1 MQSLAR
7 YLKRLEINSK
17 LFLEKFPAIFEES
30 DSQKDQN
37 SSRNTDQ
44 ALKFSLAIIDSLSSE
59 IPARSKFS
67 MKGVIEMATINGM
80 LGGTYTA
87 YSTAQKNGTLFS
99 SLNSKKSSASD
110 SINSLWSSTSTS
122 NLSSMGTVLSGL
134 STINSN
140 VKNLLSSYDTTKE
153 TFQMEFDDAMSDL
166 SKAASKM
173 KSYDFSK
180 AAAAG
185 VGTSTTTVDEKTGET
200 TTTVN
205 RPEAMKDALKTVQDL
220 VDSYNSA
227 IDFFNDNSEVS
238 KRVSNMSKT
247 FSDTTYRS
255 ALYDQVGIT
264 VGSDGKLTVN
274 EDKLAAKIVED
285 PNSRSRWS
293 RR

>member
-1 MQSLAR
+1 
-7 YLKRLEINSK
+7 
-17 LFLEKFPAIFEES
+17 
-30 DSQKDQN
+30 
-37 SSRNTDQ
+37 
-44 ALKFSLAIIDSLSSE
+44 
-59 IPARSKFS
+59 
-67 MKGVIEMATINGM
+67 MATINGM
-80 LGGTYTA
+80 LSGTYTA

-205 RPEAMKDALKTVQDL
+205 RPEAMKDALKTVH
-220 VDSYNSA
+220 
-227 IDFFNDNSEVS
+227 EVS

-247 FSDTTYRS
+247 FGDTTYRS
-255 ALYDQVGIT
+255 ALYDQIGIT

-285 PNSRSRWS
+285 PDKVSRLLGQDGLAGKAQDHVSFANSQRDKLFPSVQSMFGDQLSSASMYTGTAFRNMNS
-293 RR
+293 ISNVGNLLNMMF

>member
-1 MQSLAR
+1 
-7 YLKRLEINSK
+7 
-17 LFLEKFPAIFEES
+17 
-30 DSQKDQN
+30 
-37 SSRNTDQ
+37 
-44 ALKFSLAIIDSLSSE
+44 
-59 IPARSKFS
+59 
-67 MKGVIEMATINGM
+67 MATINGM
-80 LGGTYTA
+80 LSGTYTA

-99 SLNSKKSSASD
+99 NLNSKKSSASD

-173 KSYDFSK
+173 KGYDFSK

-220 VDSYNSA
+220 VDKYNSA

-285 PNSRSRWS
+285 PSKVSRILGQDGLAGKAQDHVSFANSQRDKLFPSVQSMFGDQLSSASMYTGTAFRNMNS
-293 RR
+293 ISNVGNLLNMMF

>member
-1 MQSLAR
+1 
-7 YLKRLEINSK
+7 
-17 LFLEKFPAIFEES
+17 
-30 DSQKDQN
+30 
-37 SSRNTDQ
+37 
-44 ALKFSLAIIDSLSSE
+44 
-59 IPARSKFS
+59 
-67 MKGVIEMATINGM
+67 MATINGM

-285 PNSRSRWS
+285 PSKVSRILGQDGLASKAQDHVSFANSQRDKLFPSVQSMFGDQLSSASMYTGTAFRNMNS
-293 RR
+293 ISNVGNLLNMMF